1 MCLASEDNAAL
12 LSDYPYPFKLV
23 ARYTLEDAA
32 VRVSFDLHDF
42 GIACFEAR
50 FNKENHLI
58 NYF

>member
-1 MCLASEDNAAL
+1 MTSLPGNASR
-12 LSDYPYPFKLV
+12 K
-23 ARYTLEDAA
+23 TL
-32 VRVSFDLHDF
+32 RVSFDLYDF